1 MNIWLEVFG
10 WIGTAIVLSSMLM
23 TNINKLRIVNITGSV
38 VSAIYAALCNTWPVV
53 FLNAGMIII
62 NVAQLIRV
70 RKQK

>member
-38 VSAIYAALCNTWPVV
+38 VSAAYAALCNTWPVV
-53 FLNAGMIII
+53 FLNVGMIII

-70 RKQK
+70 RKRK

>member
-23 TNINKLRIVNITGSV
+23 TNINNLRIVNITGSV

-53 FLNAGMIII
+53 FLNLGM
-62 NVAQLIRV
+62 RV
-70 RKQK
+70 HQM

>member
-23 TNINKLRIVNITGSV
+23 TNINNLRIVNITGSV

-53 FLNAGMIII
+53 FLNLGMIII

>member
-53 FLNAGMIII
+53 FLNAGMSII